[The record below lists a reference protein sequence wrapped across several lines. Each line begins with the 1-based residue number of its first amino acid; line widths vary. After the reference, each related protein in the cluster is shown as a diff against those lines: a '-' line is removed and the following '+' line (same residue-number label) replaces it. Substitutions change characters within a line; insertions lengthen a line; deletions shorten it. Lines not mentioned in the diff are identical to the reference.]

1 MLSRLSYDWRLSIGR
16 GGFCI
21 TFGILALIWPDPAKV
36 FLFLLFGTMIL
47 LGGILT
53 AGSGIAW
60 HGYFDGWWAI
70 LLRGLTSI
78 IIGLLAFYL
87 ADSTFRILLIL
98 IAVWGI
104 TTGILEI
111 VTAIRLRR
119 VVVGEWTVIVNGLL
133 SILTGMLLFAYPMEN
148 AAEFVRVV
156 GIYAIVAGA
165 MVVTLGIR
173 KRSFLHELE
182 MSGAT
187 LAEEDQS
194 DTSQSER

>member
-21 TFGILALIWPDPAKV
+21 TFGILALIRSDPAKSL
-36 FLFLLFGTMIL
+36 LFLLFGTMVL

-78 IIGLLAFYL
+78 VIGLLTFYL
-87 ADSTFRILLIL
+87 TGSTFRVLLIL
-98 IAVWGI
+98 IAVWGVI
-104 TTGILEI
+104 TGVFEI
-111 VTAIRLRR
+111 ITAFRLRR
-119 VVVGEWTVIVNGLL
+119 VVVGEWTMIVNGLL
-133 SILTGMLLFAYPMEN
+133 SIFTGILLFAFPMEN
-148 AAEFVRVV
+148 AVDFVRVI
-156 GIYAIVAGA
+156 GIYAIVAGT
-165 MVVTLGIR
+165 MVVTLGFR

-182 MSGAT
+182 KSGAA
-187 LAEEDQS
+187 LAEADQF
-194 DTSQSER
+194 DTPESQR